1 MKILQVTIVVA
12 GRGFGPPDSPGQ
24 LHPVNDVMWLAQIF
38 LSWLW
43 WYRSVDAYML
53 SRVGPFGTLTV
64 IYYIL
69 VRDVIRTAPRRAFW
83 CVAFRCERG
92 LSLA

>member
-1 MKILQVTIVVA
+1 
-12 GRGFGPPDSPGQ
+12 
-24 LHPVNDVMWLAQIF
+24 
-38 LSWLW
+38 
-43 WYRSVDAYML
+43 ML